1 MMRKNLPG
9 YVFKFL
15 IIWMG
20 LSLTGLTYAQD
31 AKVAEYQTAEAE
43 LKNIQKQLMEKLST
57 KDRENLKKSQR
68 QWNTFRNTDCKYEGV
83 DTFHCLGSRAKERTQ
98 HLKDRL
104 ENLPH

>member
-31 AKVAEYQTAEAE
+31 AKVVEYQAAEVE
-43 LKNIQKQLMEKLST
+43 LKNIQKQLMGKLSD
-57 KDRENLKKSQR
+57 KDKENLKKSQR
-68 QWNTFRNTDCKYEGV
+68 QWNTFKNTDCKYEGV
-83 DTFHCLGSRAKERTQ
+83 DTFQCLGSRTKERTQ

-104 ENLPH
+104 ESPPH